1 MSKVISIEEHRPGMR
16 AEPLNPGDL
25 LFVEG
30 QAVVGALIKLSQL
43 LRMPEEFAEKSHVA
57 ISRGGDQLQEALA
70 FGVEVNPLEKYDDFT
85 YTIVRFNF
93 TPEAQ
98 NNIMNFLNS
107 VLEAPYRRKYGYVT
121 VASIFLTY
129 ITDTYILPAALL
141 ITAAISSF
149 FAIGWTVP
157 LIIGGLGIFSL
168 FLALIRFQFTSAN
181 TAICSGLAAET
192 LRGAGEIYEQS
203 LTHISPG
210 EMLQKYV
217 REFNS

>member
-30 QAVVGALIKLSQL
+30 QGVVGKLIKFAQD
-43 LRMPEEFAEKSHVA
+43 LRMESEYAEKSHVA

-70 FGVEVNPLEKYDDFT
+70 FGVEVNPLEKYDNFT

-93 TPEAQ
+93 TPEAKD
-98 NNIMNFLNS
+98 NIMNFLNS

-141 ITAAISSF
+141 TGAAISTF
-149 FAIGWTVP
+149 FDIGWSIP
-157 LIIGGLGIFSL
+157 LAIGGLGIL
-168 FLALIRFQFTSAN
+168 FLLLSLIRFQFTSAN

-203 LTHISPG
+203 LSHISPG
-210 EMLQKYV
+210 EMLNKYV
-217 REFNS
+217 EEFNK